1 MGGIDKAALMCPSCG
16 TYIEVQSKTG
26 PANGRK
32 FKQRAHSLP
41 PNIPIDIATG
51 MLGKKVECPEC
62 GLDLV
67 CKVPGTSSPSIQ
79 IQWEKVE
86 EELDENGDPTDNWSY
101 QVEAEPT
108 EDEEVDD
115 DDGPSAYGAHS

>member
-41 PNIPIDIATG
+41 PHIPIDIASG
-51 MLGKKVECPEC
+51 MIGKKVECPEC
-62 GLDLV
+62 GLNLV
-67 CKVPGTSSPSIQ
+67 CTVPGQSNPSIQ
-79 IQWEKVE
+79 LQWERAAE
-86 EELDENGDPTDNWSY
+86 EPGPTD
-101 QVEAEPT
+101 
-108 EDEEVDD
+108 DEEVEDD
-115 DDGPSAYGAHS
+115 NGGSAYGAES